1 MDIYGTN
8 GIDNLTGTNINDR
21 IYGFAGND
29 ILKGGDGHDRL
40 DGGLGADS
48 MAGGNGDDVFIV
60 NSMAD
65 TITELAGQGNDTVIS
80 FVDTDIEW
88 LPNNVENLTLS
99 GTATYGDG
107 NSLDNVIRGTNSVN
121 YLYGLNGNDTLFGN
135 GGNDFLVGGNG
146 NDKLDGGLGGDQM
159 FGGAGNDSY
168 YVDSVYNTD
177 KDTITESNGEGID
190 TVTISSSAYGYEYYL
205 PEHVENLILNG
216 ALPGEGVKGNSLN
229 NVMISN
235 STNFRNHMYG
245 DSGNDTLIG
254 NDRADSLAGGYGN
267 DQLSSGA
274 GEDDLHGAQGNDIL
288 IAGAGN
294 DYLDGNTG
302 NDILN
307 GGVGIDRLWG
317 DWSTGGADT
326 FILGYRGSANA
337 DFIGD
342 FNHQDDVIHLTNSL
356 DAGMSSAISPGIKGL
371 VFTNGNIPGNIL
383 NSGWYFEGSGLT
395 GNNSSN
401 QFSGIYVNT
410 TSGEIW
416 YNPTNNSISATD
428 AEIIGRVNV
437 SAAAS
442 LDYTDFVYG
451 G

>member
-8 GIDNLTGTNINDR
+8 GIDDLTGTNINDR

-107 NSLDNVIRGTNSVN
+107 NSLNNVIRGTNSVN
-121 YLYGLNGNDTLFGN
+121 YLYGYNGNDTLFGN

-146 NDKLDGGLGGDQM
+146 NDKLDGGLGSDSM
-159 FGGAGNDSY
+159 FGGAGHDEYIVDKLDY
-168 YVDSVYNTD
+168 YRFGDNTLD
-177 KDTITESNGEGID
+177 MD
-190 TVTISSSAYGYEYYL
+190 TVTEASGQGTDTVIIANSVNESGPYIL
-205 PEHVENLILNG
+205 PGNVENLRLNG
-216 ALPGEGVKGNSLN
+216 MLVWAQGNNLN
-229 NVMISN
+229 NLI
-235 STNFRNHMYG
+235 TNNNANTIAIQLDG
-245 DSGNDTLIG
+245 WDGNDTLIG
-254 NDRADSLAGGYGN
+254 NNQYDALYGGN
-267 DQLSSGA
+267 
-274 GEDDLHGAQGNDIL
+274 GNDIL
-288 IAGAGN
+288 IALGGV
-294 DYLDGNTG
+294 DHLYGGSG
-302 NDILN
+302 NDILD
-307 GGVGIDRLWG
+307 GGTGVDILRGDSEATGAGVDKFILNYRGI
-317 DWSTGGADT
+317 TNADT
-326 FILGYRGSANA
+326 IQ
-337 DFIGD
+337 D
-342 FNHQDDVIHLTNSL
+342 FNHQNDTILLGSYL
-356 DAGMSSAISPGIKGL
+356 DAGMSSAINPGIKGL
-371 VFTNGNIPGNIL
+371 VFTNGNIL

-410 TSGEIW
+410 TNGEIW

-428 AEIIGRVNV
+428 AEIIGRVTIASV
-437 SAAAS
+437 AAS